1 MGLRRARQRSGRDAR
16 RNYIKRQEKIPGGK
30 PLSCFILPANYPAD
44 SPDSGV
50 LSWLGAWEGNC
61 ADQLIQSSF
70 PEPTA
75 LMGSTRCVCQ
85 PPSVP
90 ELMDSQGKAALPGK
104 GWRSVSSPTGTSRA
118 QPSIPGTRRIL
129 SLGTAGGETGSQ
141 GHDSIGNTKGFGVS
155 RWGTRPWVTAAPGV
169 TPALSPRRH

>member
-1 MGLRRARQRSGRDAR
+1 M
-16 RNYIKRQEKIPGGK
+16 PGGITSSVRRK
-30 PLSCFILPANYPAD
+30 FQGGSHFPASY
-44 SPDSGV
+44 
-50 LSWLGAWEGNC
+50 
-61 ADQLIQSSF
+61 
-70 PEPTA
+70 
-75 LMGSTRCVCQ
+75 CQ
-85 PPSVP
+85 PIIPLTARMWRRFVVAGSLGRELCGSAHPELLSRAHRADRQHTLRLSAPSVP

-104 GWRSVSSPTGTSRA
+104 GWRSMSSPTGTSRA